1 VKSPK
6 RTHHSRVEVA
16 SAAVSQDEDAFTV
29 TVTFTFHPWDRPSVY
44 PVGYAA
50 DALTAVDSV
59 IEAGFEALEQA
70 DRQAATE
77 VIDWD

>member
-1 VKSPK
+1 MKSHK

-16 SAAVSQDEDAFTV
+16 SASVTQDEDTFTV
-29 TVTFTFHPWDRPSVY
+29 TVAFTFHPWDLPAVY

-50 DALTAVDSV
+50 DALTAVDAV

-70 DRQAATE
+70 DKAAAGE
-77 VIDWD
+77 SG